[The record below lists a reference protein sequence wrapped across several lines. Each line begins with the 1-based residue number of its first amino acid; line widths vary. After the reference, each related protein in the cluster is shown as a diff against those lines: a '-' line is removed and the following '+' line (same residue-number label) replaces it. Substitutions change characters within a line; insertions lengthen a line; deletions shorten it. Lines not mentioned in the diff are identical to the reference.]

1 MFYGSSMFNKDIR
14 NWERVEGIEGKIS
27 FDYPSKPIKTF
38 KDSTGVIYYNDTE
51 FNVRKTRTTLNGE
64 VIKELVRFEDF
75 IVINT
80 GSKIIVY
87 DNWSLLR
94 LEKNR
99 NGQTIWD
106 TTHYSFAERNSLLI
120 NGEQIKNI
128 SFNMSYS
135 GPHIRFVFTYRIGS
149 KIYSTVNQSYCGGC
163 NSSYNRTNFL
173 LIPFA
178 SDHEW
183 WPNSSY
189 PNMYD
194 LELPGGETVSRCI
207 TSHNI
212 NNGQIYVR
220 TSANKLIIVEKFEPH
235 PNLKNIL
242 TFSTLP
248 SSLMSNWDDL
258 KVVSA
263 RKLRYI
269 KSASLGYIEIVEFS
283 FEPNGF
289 IKEATTKYNK
299 PLMNSGDYYT
309 FSHMIDNYIYFT
321 ASDNSVVIM
330 NIYGS
335 GNNFKKNKFDLPSG
349 CSLSKLSSGYNI
361 ICKYGTNKLKTIDF
375 STLNNVSSMNGMFSS
390 SNFNLGYPKLVSA
403 SNPSNNKYVDGK
415 LWTGR
420 KEIELELL
428 SLGNYKYEYTRILK
442 SKSLSDIA
450 HQLYLE
456 DENTIIHTTQ
466 TDASISVVDGTVHTE
481 YALVPGSNIPGAWPT
496 VAYKFNFNPTTVL
509 DCSGSV
515 YNKSIDRIIVYVSKY
530 YLVDKRGFN
539 VELDEDIYPNIV
551 DVSGQLQTHLQV
563 NYNPDY
569 RECVLSVVDQ
579 GDNKYLKMALGSIE
593 VSAILTR
600 NPKKSDNSDY
610 TEYEAHEDLSN
621 GYVFIFVNTDNTI
634 MAHQHGPTNSFSN
647 IRGDADFENTYSFNR
662 TQLFK
667 DFVDEAALAAE
678 MVNTATLYEADV
690 EYTIMLVDPSGF
702 DYGFDYGNGLY
713 KKYYYIP
720 DADDISVYTSTDINN
735 PQKGDKFT
743 LKSTSMF
750 IGTIIPKGML
760 KSGDNIINESFTKKL
775 ITNISYDL
783 VMNKFVNNE
792 TSYDFDVFIHKNQD
806 TYDGSS
812 SITPHFYCL
821 DASGAKYEPSGGK
834 HNKFNG
840 WKYAVWKLLE
850 RKGLNYEKIEISDN
864 VRKLKSNGKEKNVS
878 SLLTGPSPADG
889 YYEFKYIHKTLTGSL
904 GDISKQLAIRY
915 YTPEKYTIDNVS
927 YDIDIVLRRDDDP
940 TNPVQT
946 EIEKDGDKY
955 YIYNTLTTTNTNIN
969 NNIILGATSPGLDE
983 SKNVWNWNITNTNV
997 SELVRGNPRF
1007 NQPLTFFNSNT
1018 NTDLSY
1024 MLTST
1029 EDYNQDI
1036 MNWDTIN
1043 TTSIVNGMRTLP
1055 QLHTVYPNNL
1065 RVWNVNNITA
1075 WNNFG
1080 HPQSWPAEKKPQF
1093 INYDFPSNLRISGD
1107 NKEILWNFD
1116 KSKNTTSKMPDSIDI
1131 TIGGTTNVGITVTP
1145 TATNSNIYTYTVP
1158 VGITISDGVFV
1169 KLTFNYGTVGDQVL
1183 DVIRSIED
1191 NLYTTYLSP
1200 YNLHITDSNANS
1212 RDGIR
1217 DTITWT
1223 YDVVG
1228 GTPTNIVIKLN
1239 DTVIYTRT
1247 TNVNITSYQLPT
1259 TYLGNKKITVEYK
1272 FPDNITKST
1281 SEYLDIRVPELQLY
1295 NGEFSWDT
1303 GHISGLKINNTQ
1315 INLASSPLTGPISL
1329 NEGDLGH
1336 VDSNGNLVIELEYY
1350 QNNDSTIKKT
1360 ESKTFNINLIPETYT
1375 QVITNNK
1382 YEITHIYV
1390 NHVNPTVGINKLS
1403 SSELTIKD
1411 LSDNTIDTY
1420 QNYYPIAL
1428 NSGETVICGKINGDN
1443 LEFNA
1448 YDIITTPPDIEL
1460 TNKLT
1465 IETFSDVK
1473 FHELDNYNI
1482 YIAQDNDNVVISKD
1496 SEFWLFDASGESIG
1510 TNPNPTT
1517 ISNINSLSLIN
1528 KYVGLSDCLTATRLY
1543 KYDGSIITE
1552 IELSFLSNIS
1562 TTISLFSK
1570 NTDYMAVLENN
1581 MPIIYSIE
1589 DSPITKNSEQ
1599 LYTSPAG
1606 APYTGSY
1613 ILENANKIIF
1623 NNWETITGFTRFNLT
1638 VSNNT
1643 AQQKFYFDITSA

>member
-1 MFYGSSMFNKDIR
+1 
-14 NWERVEGIEGKIS
+14 
-27 FDYPSKPIKTF
+27 
-38 KDSTGVIYYNDTE
+38 
-51 FNVRKTRTTLNGE
+51 
-64 VIKELVRFEDF
+64 
-75 IVINT
+75 
-80 GSKIIVY
+80 
-87 DNWSLLR
+87 
-94 LEKNR
+94 
-99 NGQTIWD
+99 
-106 TTHYSFAERNSLLI
+106 
-120 NGEQIKNI
+120 
-128 SFNMSYS
+128 
-135 GPHIRFVFTYRIGS
+135 
-149 KIYSTVNQSYCGGC
+149 
-163 NSSYNRTNFL
+163 
-173 LIPFA
+173 
-178 SDHEW
+178 
-183 WPNSSY
+183 
-189 PNMYD
+189 
-194 LELPGGETVSRCI
+194 
-207 TSHNI
+207 
-212 NNGQIYVR
+212 
-220 TSANKLIIVEKFEPH
+220 
-235 PNLKNIL
+235 
-242 TFSTLP
+242 
-248 SSLMSNWDDL
+248 
-258 KVVSA
+258 
-263 RKLRYI
+263 
-269 KSASLGYIEIVEFS
+269 
-283 FEPNGF
+283 
-289 IKEATTKYNK
+289 
-299 PLMNSGDYYT
+299 
-309 FSHMIDNYIYFT
+309 
-321 ASDNSVVIM
+321 
-330 NIYGS
+330 
-335 GNNFKKNKFDLPSG
+335 
-349 CSLSKLSSGYNI
+349 
-361 ICKYGTNKLKTIDF
+361 
-375 STLNNVSSMNGMFSS
+375 MFSS

-415 LWTGR
+415 LWTGG

-442 SKSLSDIA
+442 SANLQDIA

-466 TDASISVVDGTVHTE
+466 TDASISVEDGTVHTE
-481 YALVPGSNIPGAWPT
+481 YALVPGSNLGGERPLPR
-496 VAYKFNFNPTTVL
+496 YEFNFNPTTVL
-509 DCSGSV
+509 DCSGSG
-515 YNKSIDRIIVYVSKY
+515 YNKSIDRIILYEGKY

-539 VELDEDIYPNIV
+539 VELDTNIYPNIV

-593 VSAILTR
+593 VSAILTHK
-600 NPKKSDNSDY
+600 PQKSGGADY
-610 TEYEAHEDLSN
+610 TKYEAHEDLAN
-621 GYVFIFVNTDNTI
+621 GHVFIFVDTNNTI
-634 MAHQHGPTNSFSN
+634 MAHAHGPTNSFSN
-647 IRGDADFENTYSFNR
+647 IRDDEDFENTYSFNR

-667 DFVDEAALAAE
+667 DFVDEAALAEE

-720 DADDISVYTSTDINN
+720 DAGDISGYTPESIGTKDN

-812 SITPHFYCL
+812 GITPRFYCL
-821 DASGAKYEPSGGK
+821 DASGSKSEFSGGK
-834 HNKFNG
+834 HNKFKD
-840 WKYAVWKLLE
+840 WEYAVWKLLE
-850 RKGLNYEKIEISDN
+850 RQGLNYEKIEISDN

-927 YDIDIVLRRDDDP
+927 YDIDIVLRRDDP

-946 EIEKDGDKY
+946 EIEEVGGKY
-955 YIYNTLTTTNTNIN
+955 YIYNTLTNAGADTTKD
-969 NNIILGATSPGLDE
+969 IILGATSPGLDE

-997 SELVRGNPRF
+997 SELVRSNPRF
-1007 NQPLTFFNSNT
+1007 NQPLTFLNSNT

-1024 MLTST
+1024 FLANTK
-1029 EDYNQDI
+1029 DYNQDI

-1043 TTSIVNGMRTLP
+1043 TTSIKHGIRDLT

-1075 WNNFG
+1075 FQNFG
-1080 HPQSWPAEKKPQF
+1080 SGTSPWPAEKKPQF

-1107 NKEILWNFD
+1107 NSQILWNFD
-1116 KSKNTTSKMPDSIDI
+1116 KSKNTNNKMPDTIDI
-1131 TIGGTTNVGITVTP
+1131 TIGVDTPKEGILVTP
-1145 TATNSNIYTYTVP
+1145 LPTNSNIYTYTVP

-1169 KLTFNYGTVGDQVL
+1169 KLTFNYGTVGDQML

-1200 YNLHITDSNANS
+1200 YNLHITDSNPNS

-1223 YDVVG
+1223 YDVG
-1228 GTPTNIVIKLN
+1228 GGVPNNIIIKVDDQEVTN
-1239 DTVIYTRT
+1239 
-1247 TNVNITSYQLPT
+1247 NVNGNTYQLPT
-1259 TYLGNKKITVEYK
+1259 TYLGNKKITVEYL
-1272 FPDNITKST
+1272 FPDDIKKST
-1281 SEYLDIRVPELQLY
+1281 SEYLDIRIPELQLY

-1303 GHISGLKINNTQ
+1303 GDISTLKINNTP
-1315 INLASSPLTGPISL
+1315 INLGSSPLTGSISL

-1336 VDSNGNLVIELEYY
+1336 VDSNGNLVIALGYK
-1350 QNNDSTIKKT
+1350 QNGIDET

-1390 NHVNPTVGINKLS
+1390 NHINPNVGINKLYS
-1403 SSELTIKD
+1403 SGLTIKD

-1420 QNYYPIAL
+1420 ENYYPIAL
-1428 NSGETVICGKINGDN
+1428 NSGETVICGEINGDN

-1448 YDIITTPPDIEL
+1448 YKISTVSSSIEL

-1465 IETFSDVK
+1465 IKTFSDVK

-1496 SEFWLFDASGESIG
+1496 SEFWLFDSSGASIG
-1510 TNPNPTT
+1510 TNPTTTT

-1528 KYVGLSDCLTATRLY
+1528 EYVGLSDCLTATRLY
-1543 KYDGSIITE
+1543 KYDGSGTTE
-1552 IELSFLSNIS
+1552 IELSSLSKIS

-1570 NTDYMAVLENN
+1570 NTNYMAVLENN

-1606 APYTGSY
+1606 APYTGSN
-1613 ILENANKIIF
+1613 ILANANKIIF

-1643 AQQKFYFDITSA
+1643 GQQKVYFDITSA